1 MSFFQQ
7 ARKIVNRVVEKQQ
20 TPFDASVERQE
31 KFLNALP
38 EPTDDIDRAYAQ
50 YRCQMM
56 LTGWP
61 ARLLYQLG
69 AMLLLP
75 VYRRRF
81 RAAAAPERAESC
93 DAVFLF
99 AGDIGILPDSLR
111 EEYPALR
118 QVENFQEHFLLTSG
132 DDALLSQMRR
142 RYPAAY
148 FFRFKC
154 MVKLAMYRYLYEM
167 HRPRA
172 FIVSEEYSY
181 TSSLLTEYCHQLGV
195 EHINVMHG
203 EKLFYIRDS
212 FFHFD
217 RCYIWNAFYR
227 DLFISLRAE
236 PTQFCVELPPAL
248 RPWSAEGIEKTV
260 DYTYYL
266 QNESAEELG
275 RIAVNLRKLQLAG
288 HTVAV
293 RPHPLYSDK
302 KAVESLF
309 ADFIIEN
316 CAAVDIKTSI
326 LRTRH
331 VVARYSTVLYQAY
344 LNGVP
349 MVIDDVTLP
358 QQYQKL
364 QEIKFFLFRA
374 SHELLSDKIE
384 KAKRRQYKTWENI

>member
-1 MSFFQQ
+1 MSLFKQ
-7 ARKIVNRVVEKQQ
+7 AIKIFDRVIWKQQ
-20 TPFDASVERQE
+20 TPFDASVEQQK

-38 EPTDDIDRAYAQ
+38 EPMDDIDRAYAQ

-56 LTGWP
+56 LTKRP

-69 AMLLLP
+69 AMLLLT

-99 AGDIGILPDSLR
+99 AGDRGILPDCLC

-118 QVENFQEHFLLTSG
+118 QIEKFQEHFLLTSD
-132 DDALLSQMRR
+132 DDALLSQMRC
-142 RYPAAY
+142 RYPTAY

-154 MVKLAMYRYLYEM
+154 MVKLAMYRYLYEAY
-167 HRPRA
+167 RPRA

-181 TSSLLTEYCHQLGV
+181 TSSLLTEYCHQLGA

-212 FFHFD
+212 FFRFD
-217 RCYIWNAFYR
+217 RCYIWNELYR
-227 DLFISLRAE
+227 DLFVSLRAE
-236 PTQFCVELPPAL
+236 PTQFCVELPPSL
-248 RPWSAEGIEKTV
+248 RPWSANGIDKTV

-266 QNESAEELG
+266 QNESEKELG
-275 RIAVNLRKLQLAG
+275 RIAASLHKLQAAG
-288 HTVAV
+288 YTVAV

-302 KAVESLF
+302 KAVEGLF

-316 CAAVDIKTSI
+316 CVAIDIKTSI

-344 LNGVP
+344 LNGVS
-349 MVIDDVTLP
+349 MVIDDITLP

-364 QEIKFFLFRA
+364 EEVRFFGISVPHLRLGEVLKNN
-374 SHELLSDKIE
+374 SP
-384 KAKRRQYKTWENI
+384 KTA